1 MKKINLT
8 LTLITCLI
16 ICNKGLK
23 AQGNNLQ
30 FEQAVFNTYSVAGD
44 GNNTI
49 DVLLT
54 QTLIVPANK
63 ILRIESAYASGSQ
76 ANGAVIYALTI
87 TLDNVMIGGGVI
99 SLSLPSG
106 TYTVKITDHPSSSV
120 TQVYGYISGIL
131 YNIVP

>member
-16 ICNKGLK
+16 SCNKGLK
-23 AQGNNLQ
+23 AQGHNLE

-44 GNNTI
+44 GNNTY

-63 ILRIESAYASGSQ
+63 ILKISSAYCSASM
-76 ANGAVIYALTI
+76 ANGATVGNCYLYI
-87 TLDNVMIGGGVI
+87 DNIAGFGSGASI
-99 SLSLPSG
+99 SLPAG
-106 TYTVKITDHPSSSV
+106 TYTIKITDGATPIY
-120 TQVYGYISGIL
+120 TNNYGYISGIL